1 MPYVAVCFLCDHG
14 VDELLHVSV
23 RCVAAMVKIEHPFL
37 FWFEEV
43 DRRHNRLRERVKV
56 SGDRLRHTSG
66 MGQAIP

>member
-1 MPYVAVCFLCDHG
+1 
-14 VDELLHVSV
+14 
-23 RCVAAMVKIEHPFL
+23 MVKIEHPFL

-66 MGQAIP
+66 MGQAIPRAVEAYLGYGSGYPVSG